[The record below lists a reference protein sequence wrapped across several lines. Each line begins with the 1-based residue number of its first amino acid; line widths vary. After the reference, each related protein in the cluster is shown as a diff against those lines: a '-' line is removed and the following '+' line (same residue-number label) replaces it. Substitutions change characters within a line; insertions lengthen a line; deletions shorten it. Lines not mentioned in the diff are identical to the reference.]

1 MSKAILRGIRLS
13 PKKSR
18 LIARQVQGMNG
29 EYALATLEFT
39 PNKAAK
45 IIYKVLA
52 SAIANGD
59 FQPEEVTVL
68 SCRVDEGPVLK
79 RFRPRARGSASKIRK
94 PTAHITVIVG
104 EHQEEKK
111 ETSKAKK
118 VEAKTSKS
126 AVKDVAS
133 KPKTKVATKKTTDDT
148 AKQSTAK
155 TTTKSAEAKKPASK
169 STASKPVA
177 KSETKTP
184 TKPKPAIKETKKEEE

>member
-18 LIARQVQGMNG
+18 LIARQIQGMNG

-39 PNKAAK
+39 PNKAAR

-59 FQPEEVTVL
+59 FQPEEVIVT

-94 PTAHITVIVG
+94 PTAHILVEVAKV
-104 EHQEEKK
+104 EEEKK
-111 ETSKAKK
+111 TVAKK
-118 VEAKTSKS
+118 VEKKTVTKTAAKKETVANKET
-126 AVKDVAS
+126 VKKDKKTTETKATAKKETVA
-133 KPKTKVATKKTTDDT
+133 KKETKETKKTTAT
-148 AKQSTAK
+148 KAKVEAKATKAPAKAK
-155 TTTKSAEAKKPASK
+155 TTSTK
-169 STASKPVA
+169 
-177 KSETKTP
+177 
-184 TKPKPAIKETKKEEE
+184 TKKEEQ

>member
-18 LIARQVQGMNG
+18 LIARQIQGMNG

-59 FQPEEVTVL
+59 FQPEEVIIT
-68 SCRVDEGPVLK
+68 SCRIDEGPVLK

-94 PTAHITVIVG
+94 PTAHILVEVD
-104 EHQEEKK
+104 
-111 ETSKAKK
+111 KAKK
-118 VEAKTSKS
+118 EVEQKA
-126 AVKDVAS
+126 
-133 KPKTKVATKKTTDDT
+133 TKVAKPKVTKTT
-148 AKQSTAK
+148 AKKEVVKKEVVKKEVTPKVETKTVKPKVETK
-155 TTTKSAEAKKPASK
+155 TTKTPAKA
-169 STASKPVA
+169 TASK
-177 KSETKTP
+177 
-184 TKPKPAIKETKKEEE
+184 TKKEEQ